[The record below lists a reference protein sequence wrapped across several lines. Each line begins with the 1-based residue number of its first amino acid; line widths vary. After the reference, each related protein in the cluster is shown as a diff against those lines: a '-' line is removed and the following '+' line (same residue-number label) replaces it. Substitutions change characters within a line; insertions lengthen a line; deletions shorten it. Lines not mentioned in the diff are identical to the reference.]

1 MVAKKSLI
9 LGISGSPRVSVT
21 SKALDS
27 ALKAAESVPGITTMK
42 IDLSGHDINCCKN
55 CNVCIKKSLDTCPVF
70 KDDLKDEYYEMYK
83 NCDGIILA
91 TPIYHMNATGLI
103 QNFLSRMKPLSPC
116 ARKGKFGSRMG
127 AGIAVGGMRNG
138 GQDFVLTVLNNM
150 LQSSGV
156 NIIGGGVQF
165 YNGAAVWSKNQRDF
179 TDENGILETQALG
192 RKLAYMCKVVQS
204 GIDTLGEDINDANFL
219 GFHNDEDLKQGY
231 LNRGLEY

>member
-42 IDLSGHDINCCKN
+42 IDLAGHDISNCKN
-55 CNVCIKKSLDTCPVF
+55 CNVCINKNLDFCPVF
-70 KDDLKDEYYEMYK
+70 KDDLKKEYYEMYK

-91 TPIYHMNATGLI
+91 TPIYHMTATGLI
-103 QNFLSRMKPLSPC
+103 QNFLSRMKPLSQY
-116 ARKGKFGSRMG
+116 ARQGKFGSRMG

-138 GQDFVLTVLNNM
+138 GQDFCLTVLNNM

-165 YNGAAVWSKNQRDF
+165 YNGAAVWSKNQKELN
-179 TDENGILETQALG
+179 DENGILETQALG

-231 LNRGLEY
+231 LNRGLDY